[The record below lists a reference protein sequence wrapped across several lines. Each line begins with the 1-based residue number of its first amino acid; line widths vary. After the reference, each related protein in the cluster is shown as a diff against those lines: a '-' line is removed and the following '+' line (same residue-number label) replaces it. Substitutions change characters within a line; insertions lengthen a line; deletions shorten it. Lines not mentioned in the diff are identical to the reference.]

1 MWNNVRIRTRL
12 FIGFGILLVLFIIT
26 GWFSLRAVRTVA
38 NLSMKL
44 YEHPLVV
51 SNAAR
56 DAHIYILK
64 MQQGLSDAVLSRD
77 DSRLSAAIEAVNEYE
92 QSAFGKLNILEERFL
107 GDKQKVHAFSDR
119 LTGWRSLREAALKL
133 VKEGKKEEAAADI
146 IGKNDRYVAGLEMES
161 NYFIDFAGE
170 KAGEFINDARA
181 IEQKAYTFVL
191 LITILAVVIAFPIAY
206 TLTISITRPLA
217 QAVNVSNHLA
227 LNDISIDIE
236 KSEAKDEPGMLLRS
250 MKTMLD
256 HLRKQTADIME
267 GVNVVAGSAG
277 EISATTT
284 QFAAGFAEIAS
295 STNETVTSMKEVQQT
310 SELTS
315 EKARNVSESARNVLQ
330 VSRGG
335 EKALNETIAAMNGI
349 QEQMAFIAESIVGLS
364 EQTQSIGEI
373 IAVVDDI
380 AEQSRLLAVNA
391 SIEAVK
397 AGEQGKGFSVVAAEI
412 KNLAQ
417 QSKQSTGQVRS
428 ILAEIQKATG
438 NSVMVTEK
446 GAKTVDNGVKQAQQT
461 GEAFQALGQSILETS
476 QAAMQIEATA
486 RQQLAGIDHV
496 FTAMESINVAIT
508 QNAQAAKQLESAAR
522 GLEEL
527 GKKLK
532 VIVQVYKL

>member
-1 MWNNVRIRTRL
+1 MWKNVRIRTRL

-26 GWFSLRAVRTVA
+26 GWFSLQGLRTMA
-38 NLSMKL
+38 GLSAEL

-51 SNAAR
+51 SNAVR

-64 MQQGLSDAVLSRD
+64 MQRALRDAVLSD
-77 DSRLSAAIEAVNEYE
+77 NDARLNAAIREINENE
-92 QSAFGKLNILEERFL
+92 QAALEKLDIVEKQFL
-107 GDKQKVHAFSDR
+107 GDKKRATQFTRQFSEWKPIR
-119 LTGWRSLREAALKL
+119 ENVLTLR
-133 VKEGKKEEAAADI
+133 KEGKKQEAAADI
-146 IGKNDRYVAGLEMES
+146 AGKSSLYVAGLEKEMA
-161 NYFIDFAGE
+161 YFLDFAGK
-170 KAGEFINDARA
+170 KAGEFITEARA
-181 IEQKAYTFVL
+181 IEQKAYNLVL
-191 LITILAVVIAFPIAY
+191 IASLLAVIIASIITY
-206 TLTISITRPLA
+206 TLPLSITRPLSR
-217 QAVNVSNHLA
+217 AVDVADRLSM
-227 LNDISIDIE
+227 NDISIDIE

-250 MKTMLD
+250 MKTLLD
-256 HLRKQTADIME
+256 HLRKQTADITD
-267 GVNVVAGSAG
+267 GVNVVAGSAV

-284 QFAAGFAEIAS
+284 QFASGFAEIAS

-310 SELTS
+310 SELSS

-330 VSRGG
+330 ISRGG
-335 EKALNETIAAMNGI
+335 EKALGETIAAMNGI
-349 QEQMAFIAESIVGLS
+349 QEQMASIAESIVGLS

-417 QSKQSTGQVRS
+417 QSKHSTTQVRS
-428 ILAEIQKATG
+428 ILSEIQKATG

-446 GAKTVDNGVKQAQQT
+446 GAKTVDNGVKQALQT

-508 QNAQAAKQLESAAR
+508 QNAQAAKQLEGAAR

-532 VIVQVYKL
+532 VIVQAYKL